1 MTAVKEKL
9 SAHIG
14 KHHKKSENEAAGL
27 CKKTKRVKINKQV
40 INTLTYNVIC
50 DTIQNNIIAR
60 KIAAAV
66 LAEVMMLRAC
76 KDVIL
81 REIAGEYILVPVGEA
96 ALKLHGMITVSESGY
111 VIWQKLCEGDC
122 SEEGLV
128 KALCAE
134 YEVDGATAAADV
146 REFLCRL
153 SELGLVSEVSGADE
167 PCEGA
172 V

>member
-1 MTAVKEKL
+1 MVAVMEKL

-14 KHHKKSENEAAGL
+14 KRHKKSENEAAGL
-27 CKKTKRVKINKQV
+27 CKKTKRVKINKTV

-50 DTIQNNIIAR
+50 DIMQNTIIAR
-60 KIAAAV
+60 NIAAAV

-153 SELGLVSEVSGADE
+153 SELGLVSEVSGDAE
-167 PCEGA
+167 SFEGA

>member
-1 MTAVKEKL
+1 M
-9 SAHIG
+9 
-14 KHHKKSENEAAGL
+14 

-40 INTLTYNVIC
+40 INSLTYNVIC

-134 YEVDGATAAADV
+134 YEVDAATAAADV